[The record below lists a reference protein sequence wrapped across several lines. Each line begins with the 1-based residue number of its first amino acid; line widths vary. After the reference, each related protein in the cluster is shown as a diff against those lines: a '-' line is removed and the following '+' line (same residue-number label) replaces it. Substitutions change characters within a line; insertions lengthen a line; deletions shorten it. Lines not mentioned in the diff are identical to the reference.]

1 MVAAWQVG
9 APDGAGKQ
17 GVAHEQVQAPFAP
30 PRHFQAHTARAMPRR
45 MVRTHLERAK
55 RERVTRPVEVIDRR
69 QVRIEAKPEPTRLF
83 RRPVVDEEVVAV
95 QRNRHTEH
103 LLGTRHTRHV
113 IHMRVGQQDEADCQ
127 VFLRDELEQPVHFV
141 ARVDEHRLT
150 RVRAGDDEAVLVE
163 GTDRL
168 RLDYDHRV
176 ILAILDDLLFS
187 SKIRSTA
194 GHTGATVAFARSS
207 QAALDQM
214 RATPP
219 SLVILDLNNPRTD
232 PLGIVAAMK
241 ADPALAT
248 IRTVGYVSHV
258 DTTTIEAARQVG
270 VDVMAR
276 SAFVSAL
283 PELLR
288 E

>member
-1 MVAAWQVG
+1 M
-9 APDGAGKQ
+9 
-17 GVAHEQVQAPFAP
+17 
-30 PRHFQAHTARAMPRR
+30 
-45 MVRTHLERAK
+45 
-55 RERVTRPVEVIDRR
+55 
-69 QVRIEAKPEPTRLF
+69 
-83 RRPVVDEEVVAV
+83 
-95 QRNRHTEH
+95 
-103 LLGTRHTRHV
+103 
-113 IHMRVGQQDEADCQ
+113 
-127 VFLRDELEQPVHFV
+127 
-141 ARVDEHRLT
+141 
-150 RVRAGDDEAVLVE
+150 
-163 GTDRL
+163 
-168 RLDYDHRV
+168 

-207 QAALDQM
+207 QAALDHM

-241 ADPALAT
+241 ADPALAP

-258 DTTTIEAARQVG
+258 DAATIEAARQVG

-276 SAFVSAL
+276 SAFVTAL